1 MDVTTSL
8 ALAAAINHGIPS
20 LVQQCHEELM
30 LDRER
35 KAMQLEDLAV
45 QGMTGRLLA
54 NMDLAHE
61 PDEDEYDYIGPLCSW
76 VDLVESYAVEAGY
89 PPRS

>member
-1 MDVTTSL
+1 MDVTTAL
-8 ALAAAINHGIPS
+8 ALAAAIGHEIPS

-61 PDEDEYDYIGPLCSW
+61 PDEDSGPFETW
-76 VDLVESYAVEAGY
+76 DDLVLGYAVEAGY
-89 PPRS
+89 PNRS

>member
-1 MDVTTSL
+1 MDVTTAL
-8 ALAAAINHGIPS
+8 ALAAAIDHELPT
-20 LVQQCHEELM
+20 LVQELM

-45 QGMTGRLLA
+45 QGMTGRLYA
-54 NMDLAHE
+54 NMDLARE

>member
-1 MDVTTSL
+1 MDVTTAL
-8 ALAAAINHGIPS
+8 ALAAAIDHELPT
-20 LVQQCHEELM
+20 LVQELM

-61 PDEDEYDYIGPLCSW
+61 PEEYYGPFVTW
-76 VDLVESYAVEAGY
+76 DDLVEGYAVEAGY
-89 PPRS
+89 PTRS

>member
-1 MDVTTSL
+1 MDVTTAL
-8 ALAAAINHGIPS
+8 ALAAAIDHELPT
-20 LVQQCHEELM
+20 LVQELM

-45 QGMTGRLLA
+45 QGMTGRLYA

-61 PDEDEYDYIGPLCSW
+61 PDEDEYDYIGPLCSG
-76 VDLVESYAVEAGY
+76 VDLVVSYAVEAGY